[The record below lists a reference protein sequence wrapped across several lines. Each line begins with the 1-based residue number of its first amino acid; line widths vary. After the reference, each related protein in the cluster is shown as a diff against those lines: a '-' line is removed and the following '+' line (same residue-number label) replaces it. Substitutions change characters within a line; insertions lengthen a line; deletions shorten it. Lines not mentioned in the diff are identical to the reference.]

1 MLQEDANEL
10 FGRMY
15 ESIDIQIAIESGQL
29 KTLEDVLSA
38 VKARSNAIQRELE
51 LAGAQMAR
59 SVSMEEFEQREKDVV
74 QHMTLAGFDASGQ
87 APN

>member
-15 ESIDIQIAIESGQL
+15 ESIDIQIAIKSGQF

-38 VKARSNAIQRELE
+38 VKARSSAIQKELE
-51 LAGAQMAR
+51 LAGVPMAR
-59 SVSMEEFEQREKDVV
+59 SVSMEEFERREKDVE
-74 QHMTLAGFDASGQ
+74 QHMTLAGFDASKQ
-87 APN
+87 VPN